1 MSKSVLITGATS
13 GIGYETTRLLGD
25 RGYRV
30 FATYRNPADR
40 AALAALPNVDPIQLD
55 LSDPAQIAPA
65 IREIG
70 SAVGDDGLYAVIN
83 NAGTSYTAPIE
94 FAQPEQ
100 ARQVIEINLV
110 APYLV
115 TQAAIPLLRRYNESN
130 AVKARVVNV
139 ASWAGVMATPFI
151 GFYNATKYGLTGLT
165 ESMYY
170 DLRLLGIHTVLA
182 NPGVTKTPLHGK
194 TTQAALTTLE
204 QMPAEAQDR
213 YRRHLEHFATMG
225 DRSDNLKMLLTAEQA
240 AAKLAAIVDA
250 RKPRYKY
257 NLSVDAKLIDHVVTR
272 LLPFRARATINRRM
286 YRLDGPAVQPG
297 SAPVGA
303 TKTAGETG
311 RPVRSDGAAQLRAG
325 GFTI

>member
-1 MSKSVLITGATS
+1 MKRNVLITGATS
-13 GIGYETTRLLGD
+13 GIGYETARQLEE

-40 AALAALPNVDPIQLD
+40 AKLAALPNVHPIQLD
-55 LSDPAQIAPA
+55 LSDPNQIAPA
-65 IREIG
+65 ILQVG
-70 SAVGDDGLYAVIN
+70 SAVGDNGLYAVIN

-100 ARQVIEINLV
+100 ARQVIEINLI

-115 TQAAIPLLRRYNESN
+115 TQAAIPLLRRYNDSN
-130 AVKARVVNV
+130 AVKARIINV

-194 TTQAALTTLE
+194 TTQGALTSLE
-204 QMPAEAQDR
+204 QMPAEAQDF
-213 YRRHLEHFATMG
+213 YRQYLEHFATMG
-225 DRSDNLKMLLTAEQA
+225 ERSDNIRGLLTAEQA
-240 AAKLAAIVDA
+240 AAKLTAIVDT

-257 NLSVDAKLIDHVVTR
+257 NLSVDAKLIDHIVTK
-272 LLPFRARATINRRM
+272 LLPFRARVAMQTRM
-286 YRLDGPAVQPG
+286 YQLNATPAPSDRATTGDHDSQRL
-297 SAPVGA
+297 
-303 TKTAGETG
+303 
-311 RPVRSDGAAQLRAG
+311 AA
-325 GFTI
+325 